1 MTQMDADRFL
11 DRGEHTGEHLR
22 PCVRLRSVLFKIPN
36 NIGVICVFCG
46 FVSTAICGVAA
57 QALALSEQAAERPPV
72 DGPPRGDATRG
83 QQLFVKIGCYQC
95 HGYEAQGASTG
106 PKLGPEAVAF
116 TRFISYVRKPTGEM
130 PPYSTKVT
138 SDAQLADLYAFVTS
152 RKKPE
157 ARPQLLR
164 PPR

>member
-1 MTQMDADRFL
+1 MTQRDADRVL
-11 DRGEHTGEHLR
+11 DRGQQTGE
-22 PCVRLRSVLFKIPN
+22 RLRRYALSRSGLFKIRN
-36 NIGVICVFCG
+36 SIGIIGVICG

-57 QALALSEQAAERPPV
+57 QAPALSEQGPERARV
-72 DGPPRGDATRG
+72 EGPPRGDAVRG
-83 QQLFVKIGCYQC
+83 QELFVKIGCYQC

-106 PKLGPEAVAF
+106 PKLGPEAMPF
-116 TRFISYVRKPTGEM
+116 PRFVSYVRKPTGEM

-152 RKKPE
+152 RTKPE